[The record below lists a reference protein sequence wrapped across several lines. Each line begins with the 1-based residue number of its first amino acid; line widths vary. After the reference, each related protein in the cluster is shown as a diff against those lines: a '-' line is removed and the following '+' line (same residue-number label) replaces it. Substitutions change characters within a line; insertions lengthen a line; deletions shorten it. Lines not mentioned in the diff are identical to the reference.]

1 MTSDPR
7 TLLVG
12 GSLLAGFVLFRV
24 LKHSARQ
31 SLEPA
36 AARPVRERGLEAP
49 DPELGAWAE

>member
-24 LKHSARQ
+24 LKHSARL
-31 SLEPA
+31 SLEP